1 MLRHKNYFL
10 LMMVV
15 FCFLIG
21 GLLFTPTNLSAGAR
35 AKTTGT
41 PGAFYV
47 IGMGP
52 GPADLVTVR
61 AIDQLKKSDVVICSK
76 EAAEIYKPYL
86 KGKELLHLPGFPYYE
101 GLQKNCIATPAQA
114 DRKRCD
120 ELIAMRNERAAHI
133 RKLKS
138 QGKKVAMLEGGDPS
152 IFGSLRWIK
161 QAFADHE
168 FEVIPGISCF
178 NVANAALKREVAD
191 AYVADWQ
198 TRSVILTTPTREGHR
213 KDSVN
218 NLSQLRAT
226 MVFFMPR
233 EFEEKV
239 LPQLKKNYPPDTPV
253 AIVYKAGFEKE
264 QEVIKSTLADFPVQP
279 PEKRWS
285 RLIYVGEFLKDAAQ
299 NR

>member
-1 MLRHKNYFL
+1 MPLDL
-10 LMMVV
+10 AAA
-15 FCFLIG
+15 
-21 GLLFTPTNLSAGAR
+21 SR
-35 AKTTGT
+35 AKKQDT

-47 IGMGP
+47 VGMGP

-61 AIDQLKKSDVVICSK
+61 AIDCLKKSDVVICSK
-76 EAAEIYKPYL
+76 EAAQRYKAYL
-86 KGKELLHLPGFPYYE
+86 QGKELLHLSGFPYYE
-101 GLQKNCIATPAQA
+101 ALQKNCATAPAQT

-120 ELIAMRNERAAHI
+120 ELIAMRNERASHI
-133 RKLKS
+133 RKLKD

-161 QAFADHE
+161 QAFSDDE
-168 FEVIPGISCF
+168 FEVIPGISSF

-198 TRSVILTTPTREGHR
+198 TRSVILTTPTRESGR
-213 KDSVN
+213 KDSVS

-233 EFEEKV
+233 EFEEKA
-239 LPQLKKNYPPDTPV
+239 LPKLKQQYPPDTPV
-253 AIVYKAGFEKE
+253 AIVYMAGFQGQ
-264 QEVIKSTLADFPVQP
+264 QEVIKGTLGDFPVQP

-285 RLIYVGEFLKDAAQ
+285 RLIYVGEFLKDASQ
-299 NR
+299 SR